1 MNPCLLLAALLA
13 APVFSGAPETAKP
26 GAQAGITQAEA
37 EAIALTLSKPAVYV
51 ARFGSSAAMARVKL
65 ARQLRERFP
74 RREPADRAL
83 VRVCMRLT
91 LRVNNT
97 WLDTIAGKRVYP
109 GQEDFDRFAAA
120 ALAELK
126 KYSERLG
133 KDHVWG
139 PVDDKAA
146 GDILDREL
154 RRGINRL
161 PVYRGRGW
169 PPEPLP
175 SPEEREYLN

>member
-1 MNPCLLLAALLA
+1 MTTILALAMLLA
-13 APVFSGAPETAKP
+13 APAFAGTAGSAP
-26 GAQAGITQAEA
+26 GAQAAIAQAEA
-37 EAIALTLSKPAVYV
+37 EAIALAITKPAVYV
-51 ARFGSSAAMARVKL
+51 ARFGSAAAMARVKL

-74 RREPADRAL
+74 RREAPERSL
-83 VRVCMRLT
+83 VRVCLRLT

-97 WLDTIAGKRVYP
+97 WLETISGRRIYP
-109 GQEDFDRFAAA
+109 GQEDFDRFADS

-126 KYSERLG
+126 KYAGRLG
-133 KDHVWG
+133 KEHIWG

-169 PPEPLP
+169 PPEPPP
-175 SPEEREYLN
+175 SAEENACLGR

>member
-1 MNPCLLLAALLA
+1 MLP
-13 APVFSGAPETAKP
+13 S
-26 GAQAGITQAEA
+26 IYTQN
-37 EAIALTLSKPAVYV
+37 LNTT
-51 ARFGSSAAMARVKL
+51 KL
-65 ARQLRERFP
+65 VRQLRERFP
-74 RREPADRAL
+74 RREAPDREL

-97 WLDTIAGKRVYP
+97 WLETISGRRVYP
-109 GQEDFDRFAAA
+109 GQEDFDRFADA
-120 ALAELK
+120 ALAEFK
-126 KYSERLG
+126 TYYGRLG
-133 KDHVWG
+133 KGHIWG

-169 PPEPLP
+169 PPEPQP
-175 SPEEREYLN
+175 SPEERQYLGQ

>member
-1 MNPCLLLAALLA
+1 MNHCLLLAALLA
-13 APVFSGAPETAKP
+13 APAFSGKP
-26 GAQAGITQAEA
+26 GAQAVITQAEA
-37 EAIALTLSKPAVYV
+37 EAIALAVSKPAVYV
-51 ARFGSSAAMARVKL
+51 ARSGSAAAMARVKL

-74 RREPADRAL
+74 RREPPDRAL
-83 VRVCMRLT
+83 VRTCMRLT

-97 WLDTIAGKRVYP
+97 WLETISGRRVYP
-109 GQEDFDRFAAA
+109 GQEDFDRFADA
-120 ALAELK
+120 ALAEFK
-126 KYSERLG
+126 TYYGRLG
-133 KDHVWG
+133 KGHIWG

-169 PPEPLP
+169 PPEPQP
-175 SPEEREYLN
+175 SPEERQYLGQ